1 MIAARFSGLSRCS
14 ARSYC
19 HDFASDR
26 IFERRPPRQE
36 VDRVQIDGLS
46 LSCFPPQLVAEPL
59 EIAVGPLRQSLPA
72 APLMLTTLR

>member
-1 MIAARFSGLSRCS
+1 
-14 ARSYC
+14 
-19 HDFASDR
+19 
-26 IFERRPPRQE
+26 
-36 VDRVQIDGLS
+36 LS